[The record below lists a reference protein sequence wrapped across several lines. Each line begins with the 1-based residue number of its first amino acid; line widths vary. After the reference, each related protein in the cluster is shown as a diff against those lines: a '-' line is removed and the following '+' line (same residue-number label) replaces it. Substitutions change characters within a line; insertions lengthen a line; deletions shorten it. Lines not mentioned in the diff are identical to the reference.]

1 MLGLQR
7 RAVCSHARARAVDP
21 SMSVKRKVT
30 VPCGIGDEAVVTSSS
45 WRRDGAESTVELADH
60 DAGAVPAEA
69 ERQFEI
75 ATFTSA
81 SRASFG
87 M

>member
-1 MLGLQR
+1 MLRSAATQSLR
-7 RAVCSHARARAVDP
+7 PARARAVDP

-30 VPCGIGDEAVVTSSS
+30 VPAASAMRLLSHRHRRAETAPNQPSN
-45 WRRDGAESTVELADH
+45 WRITMQALCPPKPNE
-60 DAGAVPAEA
+60 
-69 ERQFEI
+69 FEI